1 MREINTSPI
10 TDRRKLGLRTALFS
24 AAWGRV
30 LGMVLLASLAMP
42 SYAANNAVT
51 VKPNSVVWGS
61 GNGTAATSGTAAAV
75 TLKPNS
81 VVWGSGNAASPSS
94 TSDSAAAATTKFSAD
109 LNDHVGQDGMVT
121 VIVQHRQMPASA
133 HLKEM
138 QGRGAVIRS
147 KFQSIHAVTMHI
159 PASMVEE
166 LAKDPNV
173 LYITPDRTQKM
184 TANPAT

>member
-30 LGMVLLASLAMP
+30 LGMALLTSLAMP
-42 SYAANNAVT
+42 SYAANNSSGNGAVVT

-75 TLKPNS
+75 TMKPNS

-94 TSDSAAAATTKFSAD
+94 SSGNAAA
-109 LNDHVGQDGMVT
+109 VT
-121 VIVQHRQMPASA
+121 
-133 HLKEM
+133 LK
-138 QGRGAVIRS
+138 
-147 KFQSIHAVTMHI
+147 
-159 PASMVEE
+159 
-166 LAKDPNV
+166 PNSV
-173 LYITPDRTQKM
+173 V
-184 TANPAT
+184 

>member
-30 LGMVLLASLAMP
+30 LGMALLASLAMP
-42 SYAANNAVT
+42 SYAANN
-51 VKPNSVVWGS
+51 SS
-61 GNGTAATSGTAAAV
+61 GNAAVGTAATSGTAAAV

-94 TSDSAAAATTKFSAD
+94 SSGSAAAATTKFSAD

-147 KFQSIHAVTMHI
+147 KFQSIHAVTKHI

-184 TANPAT
+184 TANPATEEF